1 MKKSRKVFAVL
12 MVAVMAF
19 TVFSTTAFAAS
30 MRSSSDRLVSLAKQ
44 SIEGVDTDDL
54 YTGSISDPVLVYYA
68 SQPFSAPFAIANYA
82 LNNKNRSKPT
92 FQGRAQD
99 LTVGVVSS
107 LAGFYAKNY
116 ASKTLTTLQDASN
129 DIIDGLKNGPDELVG
144 TVAKRVPIVSD
155 LYTLS
160 GPAGKLTIQAVLLPG
175 YLATNA
181 GALAFVLAGGGVAL
195 VVLFGLSGILSP
207 GLAVKEGP
215 QAIDQFF
222 RDINEMDLALKAL
235 SK

>member
-1 MKKSRKVFAVL
+1 MKKFRKVFAVL

-19 TVFSTTAFAAS
+19 TVLSTTAFAAS
-30 MRSSSDRLVSLAKQ
+30 RRTYSSDRLVSLAKD
-44 SIEGVDTDDL
+44 SIEGIDTDDL
-54 YTGSISDPVLVYYA
+54 YTGSVSDPVIVYYA

-82 LNNKNRSKPT
+82 MNRNNRNKPT

-99 LTVGVVSS
+99 LTVGIVSS

-116 ASKTLTTLQDASN
+116 ASKTLSTLQDSSK
-129 DIIDGLKNGPDELVG
+129 DIADGLENAPDELVG
-144 TVAKRVPIVSD
+144 KAAKRAPIVSQI
-155 LYTLS
+155 YNMT
-160 GPAGKLTIQAVLLPG
+160 GPVGKVTIQAILFPG

-181 GALAFVLAGGGVAL
+181 GALAFVIAGGSAAL
-195 VVLFGLSGILSP
+195 LVIFGLSGILSP

-222 RDINEMDLALKAL
+222 RDINEMDQALKAV
-235 SK
+235 K